1 MKEVIDNYLNNLY
14 NSKSM
19 AEKETL
25 NLKDPD
31 LILKRIIIMSIIFG
45 ILSFLLISVGQ
56 KGGAIA
62 VGIGGLVS
70 IIIGIIYY
78 ILVKNMEISSA
89 KKLATIPIVFCG
101 LGLIV
106 IGFFQYESGNKIKS
120 LLNIVLGIALIIVNI
135 RILKKH

>member
-78 ILVKNMEISSA
+78 ILVKNM
-89 KKLATIPIVFCG
+89 
-101 LGLIV
+101 
-106 IGFFQYESGNKIKS
+106 KS
-120 LLNIVLGIALIIVNI
+120 LQQRNLLQFLLYFVDLVLLLLDFFNMNLEIRLN
-135 RILKKH
+135 HY